1 MPGTANK
8 YFKASSAV
16 NAKPMLSPN
25 ILRRKLLLLNEDVVD
40 NQLPS
45 GPSQIYATRHGE
57 CYLGHR
63 DAGNDFCFR

>member
-1 MPGTANK
+1 
-8 YFKASSAV
+8 
-16 NAKPMLSPN
+16 MLSPN